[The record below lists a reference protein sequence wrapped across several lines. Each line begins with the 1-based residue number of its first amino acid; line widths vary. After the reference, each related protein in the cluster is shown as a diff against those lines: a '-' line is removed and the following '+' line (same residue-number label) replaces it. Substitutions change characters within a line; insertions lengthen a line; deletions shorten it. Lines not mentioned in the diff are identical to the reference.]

1 MCADL
6 TFESQR
12 WSFCILQKSIWPL
25 CWLKGSVSAQC
36 VYIMYSVFCIWDLCQ
51 ADWAFHVKRCVLLW
65 REWSITTIYW
75 FVISAVPV
83 LGVISWNIPLCF
95 ERNKWGVSTAKYKTF
110 VLKFTILASGTSGI
124 IANRR
129 HKYPN
134 SLFLRCGRVKE
145 CLEFCHIKILPLKTR
160 VI

>member
-1 MCADL
+1 MNLKGGVSAFFKKAYDPCVDWKVVYL
-6 TFESQR
+6 HNVCTL
-12 WSFCILQKSIWPL
+12 CILFFVFEI
-25 CWLKGSVSAQC
+25 SVR
-36 VYIMYSVFCIWDLCQ
+36 LT
-51 ADWAFHVKRCVLLW
+51 WAFHVKRCVLLW